1 MTDEEKAAAQAKQLE
16 TLTAQL
22 EQANK
27 GLEALKAKN
36 EELLSETKAAKAARR
51 EAEENAKKEAEELA
65 RKSGDVQALEKSWQ
79 EKLTKRE
86 RELLDQ
92 NEASMGQIKA
102 LTVGRTATD
111 LAAELAVQ
119 GSAKALLPHIERRLS
134 MDIRDGKP
142 AVIVLDSSGKPS
154 ALTVDELKKEISADA
169 AFAPLIVASKASG
182 GGAAGGKS
190 GGAANKSVTRT
201 AFEQMSDA
209 SRMAHIKDGGLIT
222 D

>member
-1 MTDEEKAAAQAKQLE
+1 MTDETKDVSKELE
-16 TLTAQL
+16 TVKAQL
-22 EQANK
+22 AEATK

-36 EELLSETKAAKAARR
+36 EELLGETKAAKAARR
-51 EAEENAKKEAEELA
+51 EAEEAAKKEAEELA

-79 EKLTKRE
+79 EKMAKRE
-86 RELLDQ
+86 KELLDQ
-92 NEASMGQIKA
+92 TEGLTGQVRS

-142 AVIVLDSSGKPS
+142 VVVVLDVNGKPS
-154 ALTVDELKKEISADA
+154 AATVDELKKEISGDA

-182 GGAAGGKS
+182 GGASGGKG
-190 GGAANKSVTRT
+190 GGAAKQSVTRT
-201 AFEQMSDA
+201 AFEAMTDA
-209 SRMAHIKDGGLIT
+209 SRMDHVKSGGLVT